1 MSKQLTRHINLMLR
15 MYEELV
21 KTLPPD
27 AYGKKLP
34 NIRSNTVGSQLQCVI
49 GVREMWATTMETG
62 ERPGFHPSLPKQQTS
77 DGEAVKA
84 KLAETAELVRLTLS
98 EELTEAQEDL
108 ALGLLEHES
117 GHTGQLLRYLF
128 ALDVEMPRLWVKYF
142 DLGE

>member
-1 MSKQLTRHINLMLR
+1 MSKPLTKHINLMLR
-15 MYEELV
+15 MYEALV

-49 GVREMWATTMETG
+49 GVREMWAKTMETG
-62 ERPGFHPSLPKQQTS
+62 ERPGFHPSLTKEETA
-77 DGEAVKA
+77 DAEAVKA
-84 KLAETAELVRLTLS
+84 KLAAGAELVRSTLL

-128 ALDVEMPRLWVKYF
+128 ALDVEMPRLWVRYF